1 MNSNS
6 SCHRA
11 NYMDEIFSNSQST
24 NKNIIHSSKPSRQVG
39 QKRRFG
45 VAGIVNVLLTNLV
58 LQLLLVS
65 SMVGISLATLISQL
79 INSFL
84 GYAIY
89 GKMVFRAQGLKHH
102 RPLLRYLTL
111 MIAMWLLN
119 TAAIGAGETAG
130 IQKNITA
137 AGMIPILAALSYI
150 IQKNWI
156 FKR

>member
-1 MNSNS
+1 MSNSINSNS

-11 NYMDEIFSNSQST
+11 NYMDEIFSNSQSK

-39 QKRRFG
+39 QKRRFR
-45 VAGIVNVLLTNLV
+45 VAGIVNVLLTNLA
-58 LQLLLVS
+58 LQLLLVI
-65 SMVGISLATLISQL
+65 SMVEISLATLVSQL

-119 TAAIGAGETAG
+119 TAAIRAGETIG
-130 IQKNITA
+130 FHKKLPRL
-137 AGMIPILAALSYI
+137 G
-150 IQKNWI
+150 
-156 FKR
+156 